1 MKVFPISD
9 CSFTWVQHF
18 QKSYRYPRIEKQKT
32 SIISKVNTK
41 TFNLKTYRITVQAFH
56 QHGAKIGSSRRMCS
70 KKSVLENFTKFTGE
84 PLCRRLFLITF
95 QACTFIKKKRLQKRC
110 FLFQLYGTPLNEY
123 VCTTDNVGRFI
134 TPVLLQHYCIGIFVL
149 FSWNAIK

>member
-9 CSFTWVQHF
+9 CSFTWVKHF

-110 FLFQLYGTPLNEY
+110 FLVSFAKFLTTPALRNTSQRICLYN
-123 VCTTDNVGRFI
+123 
-134 TPVLLQHYCIGIFVL
+134 
-149 FSWNAIK
+149 